1 MAETAATSIFSL
13 EIDQTGE
20 NVVVRCHGKLVF
32 GVTDQLYSRVS
43 PLIPTTK
50 KIILDL
56 SDLTIMDSM
65 GLGTV
70 VRLYVSGK
78 SRGCCIELINIGQN
92 IRRMLGVTHLLSV
105 LTDMCE
111 QGVTL
116 RF

>member
-1 MAETAATSIFSL
+1 MAQTAAVSPFSL
-13 EIDQTGE
+13 EVEPTGE
-20 NVVVRCHGKLVF
+20 NVIVRCHGKLVF
-32 GVTDQLYSRVS
+32 GVTDQLYSRIS
-43 PLIPTTK
+43 PLIPTSK

-56 SDLTIMDSM
+56 SDLTVMDSM

-78 SRGCCIELINIGQN
+78 SRGCCVELINIGQN

>member
-1 MAETAATSIFSL
+1 MAQSAAVSVFSV
-13 EIDQTGE
+13 EIERSGE
-20 NVVVRCHGKLVF
+20 NVVARCHGKLVF
-32 GVTDQLYSRVS
+32 GVTDQLHARIY
-43 PLIPTTK
+43 PLIATSK
-50 KIILDL
+50 KIVLDL
-56 SDLTIMDSM
+56 SDLTMMDSM

-78 SRGCCIELINIGQN
+78 SRGCCVELINIGQN
-92 IRRMLGVTHLLSV
+92 IRRLLGVTHLLSV